1 MKRRRP
7 AGLFAVLALVSLVG
21 GCVLA
26 SMLPRLE
33 IVLVAAGFAGYVLYG
48 RKAMMLWRVDE
59 TVFIPRRMWVADPG
73 APSVVTR
80 GLLMGAIGSATL
92 GEGPGRTV
100 RPLRLNAD
108 GARRVGESSR
118 RDDEVR
124 STLRFPS
131 RASRTKSFDD
141 V

>member
-7 AGLFAVLALVSLVG
+7 PGLFAVLALVSLIG

-92 GEGPGRTV
+92 GEGAGRTARPV
-100 RPLRLNAD
+100 RSIAD
-108 GARRVGESSR
+108 GPRSVRESSR
-118 RDDEVR
+118 RDDEVGR
-124 STLRFPS
+124 PLSFPS
-131 RASRTKSFDD
+131 RASRKSFDD
-141 V
+141 A

>member
-7 AGLFAVLALVSLVG
+7 AGLLAALALVSLIG

-33 IVLVAAGFAGYVLYG
+33 IILAAAGFAGYVLCG
-48 RKAMMLWRVDE
+48 RKAMALWRVDE
-59 TVFIPRRMWVADPG
+59 AVFIPRRMWAANPG
-73 APSVVTR
+73 VPSVVTV

-92 GEGPGRTV
+92 GGGAGRKV
-100 RPLRLNAD
+100 RPIAD
-108 GARRVGESSR
+108 GARRVRESPSR
-118 RDDEVR
+118 DHEVR
-124 STLRFPS
+124 RPLSFPS
-131 RASRTKSFDD
+131 RAGPTKFFDD